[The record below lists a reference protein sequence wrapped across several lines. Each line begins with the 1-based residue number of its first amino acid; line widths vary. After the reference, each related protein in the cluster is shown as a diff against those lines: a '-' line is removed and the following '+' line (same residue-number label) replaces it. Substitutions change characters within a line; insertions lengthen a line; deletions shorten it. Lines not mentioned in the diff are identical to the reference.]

1 MGGWDSMHERLRDPV
16 LWTEVSQIVKTVAAA
31 VLAWVI
37 ARDVLGIAQPFLAPW
52 AALLTVHATVYR
64 TFARGAQQ
72 VGATM
77 LGVLLAFAAGS
88 LLGVNAASLGVVLLV
103 GMVAGATRS
112 LRAESTTAAATAL
125 VVLLTGS
132 SGSESLLAARL
143 LDTVIGI
150 GVGLAINL
158 LVWPPLHDRA
168 AARRVDRIDDRLG
181 ELLTDMAT
189 RLREGGADGDAEE
202 WEERTRDIEH
212 EVDRAWAT
220 VRQARESGRMNPRR
234 GAAERIRASDDF
246 GMLLTRLEQALAE
259 TRSMARTFGG
269 STGGVSTWDPS
280 FREVWVDLLHRTGR
294 AICEA
299 DVGAIAQVRSDVE
312 ATARSLSGSADRS
325 LLRPEHG
332 ALLVNLR
339 NITDS
344 MGDVAGAQPVRSRAP
359 DPRTLPRRRRAVSG
373 RHGVSPS

>member
-1 MGGWDSMHERLRDPV
+1 VSTSINERLRDPV
-16 LWTEVSQIVKTVAAA
+16 LWTDVSQIVKTVAAA
-31 VLAWVI
+31 VIAWVI
-37 ARDVLGIAQPFLAPW
+37 ARDVLGVAQPFLAPW

-72 VGATM
+72 VGATV
-77 LGVLLAFAAGS
+77 LGVLLAFAAGTA
-88 LLGVNAASLGVVLLV
+88 LGVNAGSLAVVLLA

-125 VVLLTGS
+125 VVLLTGA
-132 SGSESLLAARL
+132 SGEESMLLARL

-150 GVGLAINL
+150 AVGLIVTL
-158 LVWPPLHDRA
+158 LVWPPLRDRA
-168 AARRVDRIDDRLG
+168 AARRVDLIDDRLG
-181 ELLTDMAT
+181 ELLTDMAA
-189 RLREGGADGDAEE
+189 RLREGGVDGDAGE

-212 EVDRAWAT
+212 DVDLAWAT
-220 VRQARESGRMNPRR
+220 VRQARESGRLNPRR

-246 GMLLTRLEQALAE
+246 GLLLTRIEQATAE

-269 STGGVSTWDPS
+269 STGAVPTWDPA
-280 FREVWVDLLHRTGR
+280 FRETWVDLLDRTGR

-299 DVGAIAQVRSDVE
+299 DVDAIAQVRSDVE
-312 ATARSLSGSADRS
+312 ASARSLSGSADRS

-339 NITDS
+339 NIADA

>member
-1 MGGWDSMHERLRDPV
+1 MGGWDSIHERLRDPV
-16 LWTEVSQIVKTVAAA
+16 LWTDVSQIVKTVVAA

-64 TFARGAQQ
+64 TVARGIQQ
-72 VGATM
+72 VGATV

-88 LLGVNAASLGVVLLV
+88 TLGVNAASLGLVLLA
-103 GMVAGATRS
+103 GMLAGAARS

-132 SGSESLLAARL
+132 SGSESMLLARL

-158 LVWPPLHDRA
+158 LVWPPLRDRA

-181 ELLTDMAT
+181 D
-189 RLREGGADGDAEE
+189 GGVDGDAAE

-212 EVDRAWAT
+212 DVDLAWAT

-234 GAAERIRASDDF
+234 GAAERIGAADDF
-246 GMLLTRLEQALAE
+246 GTLLTRLEQATAE

-269 STGGVSTWDPS
+269 STGAVPTWDPA
-280 FREVWVDLLHRTGR
+280 FRETWIDLLDRTGR
-294 AICEA
+294 AICDA
-299 DVGAIAQVRSDVE
+299 DVDAVAQVR
-312 ATARSLSGSADRS
+312 AD
-325 LLRPEHG
+325 
-332 ALLVNLR
+332 
-339 NITDS
+339 
-344 MGDVAGAQPVRSRAP
+344 
-359 DPRTLPRRRRAVSG
+359 
-373 RHGVSPS
+373 